1 METTK
6 ATGKKSL
13 KRRIQQWIMNC
24 ILYVKKA
31 NAKWRHGMTGNTYYV
46 VATSWH
52 DVRVLDKQTY
62 DYCKKWLKKKRGK
75 DLSRA
80 VMYRADG
87 TLMRNP
93 NHIDNL

>member
-1 METTK
+1 MEQI
-6 ATGKKSL
+6 
-13 KRRIQQWIMNC
+13 RRIGKRLWHWIKVQIMTV
-24 ILYVKKA
+24 LLSVKKQE
-31 NAKWRHGMTGNTYYV
+31 AKYRHKRSGVTHYV

-87 TLMRNP
+87 TLIRNP
-93 NHIDNL
+93 NYEGLL